1 MVLGRGCLT
10 VCNGLCSSLSC
21 IPDWYNR
28 TVGTVGTGFVPGL
41 IAVAVIAAV
50 VVYIIKKQEKKFEAE
65 YALKKK
71 V

>member
-1 MVLGRGCLT
+1 MAYLVYQ
-10 VCNGLCSSLSC
+10 
-21 IPDWYNR
+21 I
-28 TVGTVGTGFVPGL
+28 GTLVTAGIVGTGFIPGL

-71 V
+71 G